1 MLLVWR
7 WAMVWSAL
15 CGCLLSPALYLE
27 PHLAIVYFLRFE
39 YVRTWAVCQGRWE
52 SRAAPPCPWWRLW
65 EPLDN
70 RPHIPVET
78 GPIQM
83 GQAFVCNKRGL
94 GMCIWRQ
101 GHMLIPHIELPSVR
115 MFRYQVRF
123 LPGWHGMQFRQYGVW
138 LRCQSRDTGLSVPVY
153 GPRQTW
159 HQIRQQWVRF
169 EFFLHESIKLLDL
182 REPTPFQHP
191 FSFSADTE
199 DRFPCI
205 STAA

>member
-83 GQAFVCNKRGL
+83 VKPLSVTREVWVCVYDARAICCFRILSCLQSECFDTRYVFYRGGMVCNSAS
-94 GMCIWRQ
+94 M
-101 GHMLIPHIELPSVR
+101 
-115 MFRYQVRF
+115 
-123 LPGWHGMQFRQYGVW
+123 
-138 LRCQSRDTGLSVPVY
+138 
-153 GPRQTW
+153 
-159 HQIRQQWVRF
+159 
-169 EFFLHESIKLLDL
+169 ESD
-182 REPTPFQHP
+182 
-191 FSFSADTE
+191 
-199 DRFPCI
+199 
-205 STAA
+205 